1 MRDPNPADEELV
13 QFLKNDD
20 AVAFGIVYRRYWRPL
35 FAFVVRQLDSKE
47 DAEEI
52 IHDLMLGLWQNRANT
67 HIQNLRVYLFIGTRN
82 LINKSI
88 RERINLRKYREYQL
102 LMGVS
107 EHLDA
112 GDPPD
117 ADKLAEAIE
126 KVLKNMPEKTARIF
140 RMSKM
145 DEMPVKSIATKM
157 DLSEK
162 AVEYHITKSMKRLR
176 HQLKNFHSD
185 N

>member
-1 MRDPNPADEELV
+1 MRDPKPADEELV
-13 QFLKNDD
+13 HLLKNDGD
-20 AVAFGIVYRRYWRPL
+20 DAFGVIYRRYWRRL
-35 FAFVVRQLDSKE
+35 FAFVMQQLDSKE

-52 IHDLMLGLWQNRANT
+52 VHDLMLSLWQNRANS
-67 HIQNLRVYLFIGTRN
+67 HIQNLNVYLFTGIRN
-82 LINKSI
+82 LVNKSI

-102 LMGVS
+102 LIGVS

-112 GDPPD
+112 GEPLD
-117 ADKLAEAIE
+117 ANKLAKAID
-126 KVLKNMPEKTARIF
+126 KVLEEMPEKTARIF

-145 DEMPVKSIATKM
+145 EEMPVKSIASKM
-157 DLSEK
+157 ELSEK
-162 AVEYHITKSMKRLR
+162 AVEYHITKSMKLLR

>member
-13 QFLKNDD
+13 HSLKKDD
-20 AVAFGIVYRRYWRPL
+20 ATSFGIIYRRYWRQL
-35 FAFVVRQLDSKE
+35 FTFVMQQLDSKE

-52 IHDLMLGLWQNRANT
+52 VHDLMLSLWQNRAHS

-82 LINKSI
+82 LVNKSI
-88 RERINLRKYREYQL
+88 RERINLKKYREYQL

-107 EHLDA
+107 EYLA
-112 GDPPD
+112 ASEPPD
-117 ADKLAEAIE
+117 SNKLKEAVE
-126 KVLKNMPEKTARIF
+126 KVLMKLPEKTSRIF

-145 DEMPVKSIATKM
+145 EEMPVKAIASKM
-157 DLSEK
+157 ELSEK
-162 AVEYHITKSMKRLR
+162 AVEYHLTKSMKLLR

>member
-1 MRDPNPADEELV
+1 MRDPNPADNELV
-13 QFLKNDD
+13 YSLKNDD
-20 AVAFGIVYRRYWRPL
+20 ACAFNAIYRRYWRQL
-35 FAFVVRQLDSKE
+35 FAFVLRQLDSKE

-52 IHDLMLGLWQNRANT
+52 VHDLMLSLWQNRAT
-67 HIQNLRVYLFIGTRN
+67 SRIQNLRVYLFIGVRN
-82 LINKSI
+82 LVNKSI

-102 LMGVS
+102 LAGVS

-112 GDPPD
+112 SEPPD
-117 ADKLAEAIE
+117 ADQLAQAIE
-126 KVLKNMPEKTARIF
+126 KVLKNMPEKTALIF

-145 DEMPVKSIATKM
+145 DEMPVKSIASKM
-157 DLSEK
+157 ELSEK
-162 AVEYHITKSMKRLR
+162 AVEYHITKSMKLLR